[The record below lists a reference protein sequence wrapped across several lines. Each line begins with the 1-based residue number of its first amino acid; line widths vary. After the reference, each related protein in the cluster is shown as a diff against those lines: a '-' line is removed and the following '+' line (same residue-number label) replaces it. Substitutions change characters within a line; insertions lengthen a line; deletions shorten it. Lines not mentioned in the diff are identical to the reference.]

1 MSSRGKIDARGNF
14 LNLLSSTE
22 KTVKK
27 DYMLKYLVNKTKED
41 FKKQVLYATSRN
53 LFLDSDIYSYHARRP
68 QRFQTKTFKDNN
80 KKNIK
85 RDSLQF
91 QPNHTKKSFSIGN
104 INMLKS
110 FNLKTKKNK
119 INLNLDTEKEEEKDD
134 LNIFNTDD
142 DSKRKKYEK
151 LDKLNTILKL
161 IDVHEQTTQ
170 YLIIDE
176 KEQQKLNMLR
186 DKKKFGLYHPCI
198 TYNKNN
204 LIYNKKYKLI
214 YDKDKDN
221 SFKYFNIHTH
231 QNIKKKKILFSGI
244 NNNTDALSAERRIN
258 NDKIHL
264 ILNRIPSPIKK
275 ISSNNDSNSVSKFC
289 ETKNPEISKTRG
301 ATAFSN
307 FSESNI
313 FKTCSNINSAKKR
326 VFKADIIL
334 NSKKA
339 KNNKSK
345 HISKVYSDIL
355 INYHKIKKELNNNQ
369 KAEIKEQQD
378 KNEDEKNIKNL
389 IKKKKTNIKLLT
401 KELNLDYDT
410 ENIENINLETI
421 INNKRNKI
429 KERMKSRQ
437 QRILLNQVQQQVLNE
452 DKILSKKIILENN
465 LEKKLKS
472 RTKKLSERLFEELTL
487 KRKRLKHHL
496 IGFKLQYESDYINKL
511 MNNEVLN
518 FDVPKS
524 LQALLYKYKVMKYN

>member
-1 MSSRGKIDARGNF
+1 MSSKGKLDARGNF
-14 LNLLSSTE
+14 LNILSSTE

-41 FKKQVLYATSRN
+41 FKKRVFYATSRN
-53 LFLDSDIYSYHARRP
+53 LFLDSDIYSYNVRKS
-68 QRFQTKTFKDNN
+68 QKFQTRAFKTNN
-80 KKNIK
+80 KKIIK
-85 RDSLQF
+85 RSSMQF
-91 QPNHTKKSFSIGN
+91 KPNYSKKSFSIGN

-119 INLNLDTEKEEEKDD
+119 INLNIDTEKAEKEEEYDD

-142 DSKRKKYEK
+142 DSKIKKFDK
-151 LDKLNTILKL
+151 LDNLNTILKL

-170 YLIIDE
+170 YQIIDE
-176 KEQQKLNMLR
+176 EEKKRLNMLR
-186 DKKKFGLYHPCI
+186 NKKKFELYHPCI

-214 YDKDKDN
+214 CDKDKDN
-221 SFKYFNIHTH
+221 SFKYSNIHTH
-231 QNIKKKKILFSGI
+231 QNIKKKKIFFSGI
-244 NNNTDALSAERRIN
+244 NYNIDALSAERGIN
-258 NDKIHL
+258 KDKIPF
-264 ILNRIPSPIKK
+264 ILNRIPSLIKK
-275 ISSNNDSNSVSKFC
+275 NSSNNESKGL
-289 ETKNPEISKTRG
+289 EVSKTRG
-301 ATAFSN
+301 TTAFSN

-326 VFKADIIL
+326 VFKADL
-334 NSKKA
+334 NFTCKKD
-339 KNNKSK
+339 KNNQNK
-345 HISKVYSDIL
+345 HISKIYSDIL
-355 INYHKIKKELNNNQ
+355 INYHKIQKELSNNH
-369 KAEIKEQQD
+369 KDEIKEQED
-378 KNEDEKNIKNL
+378 KKQNEKNIKNL
-389 IKKKKTNIKLLT
+389 IKKRKTNIRLLT
-401 KELNLDYDT
+401 KELNLDYNT
-410 ENIENINLETI
+410 ENILDINLEEI

-429 KERMKSRQ
+429 KERMKNKQ

-452 DKILSKKIILENN
+452 DKILSKKLILENN

-472 RTKKLSERLFEELTL
+472 RTKKMSERLFEELTL

-496 IGFKLQYESDYINKL
+496 IGFKLQHESDYINKL